1 MSAPDNAAAK
11 AHAQAPQCPTSL
23 PATVGC
29 RVHARPWAPRGGG
42 AARANLLSPAHSRTG
57 MPAPARYVRAC
68 WQCRRQRPRGRR
80 AAPCQAPGQGPRNP
94 PHFPTRGAP
103 ALVRR
108 GRMQQVLAAL
118 PCAPGATVPA
128 ARPEGYTQR
137 CSPMWHQAPDAAI
150 CIALMLEGAQGTSL
164 SLHHGCYPHVTS
176 RKTAASGRMADA
188 GVAPGIVRRVVM
200 VTRTRPLRA
209 ESPRDK
215 TLGSWP
221 STARHG
227 LVSATALLDRCRTGP
242 EERRAIE
249 SQIRPEGV
257 EIACGRM
264 GRVVIRDQKPLKER
278 TLARLLPS
286 SMSVAQCCRLLNE
299 RTFLWAGEGRLNAM
313 LNARAYRGRSHD
325 VLTAD
330 RPRGPP
336 PRRDHALAHQL
347 GRDVARTRRAQ
358 PQYVR
363 AHWRL
368 PVRPRQGARREPR
381 RRGRRG
387 LHDQGHQA
395 VRRAR
400 QGAARGQNNQEAV
413 EEGRKGRRPARG
425 RSRAWG
431 AARRLRMLFAARR
444 LCSAP
449 PSRPA
454 ARAVPGCTA

>member
-1 MSAPDNAAAK
+1 M
-11 AHAQAPQCPTSL
+11 
-23 PATVGC
+23 
-29 RVHARPWAPRGGG
+29 
-42 AARANLLSPAHSRTG
+42 
-57 MPAPARYVRAC
+57 
-68 WQCRRQRPRGRR
+68 
-80 AAPCQAPGQGPRNP
+80 
-94 PHFPTRGAP
+94 
-103 ALVRR
+103 
-108 GRMQQVLAAL
+108 
-118 PCAPGATVPA
+118 
-128 ARPEGYTQR
+128 
-137 CSPMWHQAPDAAI
+137 
-150 CIALMLEGAQGTSL
+150 
-164 SLHHGCYPHVTS
+164 
-176 RKTAASGRMADA
+176 
-188 GVAPGIVRRVVM
+188 
-200 VTRTRPLRA
+200 
-209 ESPRDK
+209 
-215 TLGSWP
+215 
-221 STARHG
+221 
-227 LVSATALLDRCRTGP
+227 SATALLDRCRTGP
-242 EERRAIE
+242 AERRAIE
-249 SQIRPEGV
+249 SRARPEGV

-330 RPRGPP
+330 RPCGQT
-336 PRRDHALAHQL
+336 PRLDHALAHQL
-347 GRDVARTRRAQ
+347 GRDAARTRRAQ

-368 PVRPRQGARREPR
+368 PVRPRQGARREPH

-387 LHDQGHQA
+387 LHDQGHPT

-413 EEGRKGRRPARG
+413 EEGRKGRRPAG
-425 RSRAWG
+425 ERSRARG